1 MKIGC
6 LFWRQVRADYS
17 DDSGESASLQVS
29 DPPPAEAFKH
39 LCSVISAKPKRA
51 AFRMWLIGKE
61 QLSKDENVILV
72 KILSALNP
80 HAVVGDQF
88 ETGVAILEAWCRR
101 KSLSAHPEVIR
112 TAIARIDTI
121 LCKASV
127 KPPFPPIVLRTETEK
142 L

>member
-17 DDSGESASLQVS
+17 DDSGESANLVVA
-29 DPPPAEAFKH
+29 DPPPADAFMH

-51 AFRMWLIGKE
+51 AFRMWLVGKE
-61 QLSKDENVILV
+61 NLSKDENIILV
-72 KILSALNP
+72 KILGALNP

-88 ETGVAILEAWCRR
+88 ETGLAILAAWC
-101 KSLSAHPEVIR
+101 KHGSLAAHPEVIR

-121 LCKASV
+121 LCKAIRNAQYPLYV
-127 KPPFPPIVLRTETEK
+127 NE
-142 L
+142 